1 MKCISLGKIFSW
13 VLIIM
18 MLLALVGC
26 GSKSSDYVGET
37 MEETDEIT
45 QDSEES
51 SSNLPQ
57 NRKLIQKAYISVE
70 TENLDELLSNVENR
84 VSELGGYIE
93 NSEIYNGSNYSNNRY
108 RNADMIIRVPAKSF
122 DSFID
127 NVGKISNIISSQKT
141 VDDVTLKYVATES
154 RVNALKAEE
163 SRLIELMEQAENLSD
178 LLTIEERL
186 TEVRSELESVTSTL
200 RVLDNQVDYA
210 TIELTVDEVKEY
222 TDNAD
227 SDSIWKRIGKGF
239 LKSIKNIGY
248 FFKELFVIVVIL
260 SPYLFVV
267 SAVVIAVAFAVRIVK
282 RKKQKADIGDKKE

>member
-13 VLIIM
+13 VLIVM
-18 MLLALVGC
+18 MLVALVGC

-37 MEETDEIT
+37 MKETDEIT

-108 RNADMIIRVPAKSF
+108 RNADMIIRVPANSF

-163 SRLIELMEQAENLSD
+163 SRLIELMAQAENLSD

-200 RVLDNQVDYA
+200 RVLENQVDYA

-222 TDNAD
+222 TDNAG

-248 FFKELFVIVVIL
+248 FFKELFVFVVIL
-260 SPYLFVV
+260 SPYIFVV
-267 SAVVIAVAFAVRIVK
+267 SVVVIAVVFVVRTRK

>member
-45 QDSEES
+45 QDSGES
-51 SSNLPQ
+51 DSNLPQ

-163 SRLIELMEQAENLSD
+163 SRLIELMAQAENLSD

-267 SAVVIAVAFAVRIVK
+267 SAVVITVVFVVRIVK